1 MNGERKESMKK
12 RIISFLMCLVMAFS
26 IVPAA
31 AWAEVLPSA
40 QDAARVYVNSEDTA
54 IQRGAGTAVSAEEA
68 KARIGEEDYYASLPK
83 ALEAAENGDTVTLL
97 ADHEE
102 DVDAI
107 MKGDLSTMAVVKKRL
122 TLDLNGFSVD
132 SLSVGNKAI
141 VGEPEYDEETE
152 EAIDQVAI
160 TAGDLTVVD
169 RSQGASGSI
178 AELEFIS
185 GRLELKSG
193 VIGEYSDGTY
203 GDGITCAGGR
213 DNENVTD
220 GTYDGEITVT
230 GGTVYSLYAK
240 ENVTVTVTGGSGHKG
255 NWSNDTGKMTITG
268 GSFANP
274 DFSNNGGT
282 IAISGGAFESITNN
296 DASGK
301 IPLMPLLADGYAFFD
316 KDGNVLNGTAKT
328 LTDVEVKRHTHSVT
342 GGVCPCG
349 AEFVAS
355 VTHDE
360 AIAYYTT
367 LQGAVDNAKDG
378 DTITLLNNVALTK
391 PLSFEQNFTTYTNDF
406 VLDLN
411 GWTISC
417 DNGAMET
424 LYVSEAKLAIRDSS
438 SEKTGKVTQNAA
450 YAVWVEAGGT
460 LTITGG
466 SFGMVRVG
474 SMGRAMISGGS
485 FSAID
490 SSGSS
495 GSLADLLADG
505 YAFYDQS
512 SGEVQNGTATKLTN
526 VTVKKHTH
534 SGKPCACGYTC
545 PNTTDMDATGHCATC
560 GELLAQASVT
570 VDGNTTYDIS
580 FKNAVENAA
589 DGATVTLLQDVTLP
603 DGDEVY
609 INKAYGRQISFAI
622 DWNGHTLSGR
632 NNAYLL
638 VISGAVNATLK
649 DSSDSNAGGVRNEC
663 AIANLVGGTAVH
675 VSVQSGYCVTIEG
688 GTYSAQVVKYNC
700 SGDLRIKGGVFENPE
715 RSTVGYAI
723 FSCDRDKK
731 DTGALADL
739 LAEGC
744 TFSYSEDAAAT
755 EQLLDVYTNAHTD
768 AGKTVYVVSHTHAYD
783 STTGKCACGKPCAH
797 TLDETGKCTSCGATF
812 VAQVKNGSYY
822 TTVTEALDKASSGGT
837 VTLLSNAVTESVTFA
852 GGDKSV
858 TLDMAGK
865 TLTAADV
872 NSSALTV
879 TSGTLTISGNATIS
893 NPGSYDINE
902 QREPAVT
909 INGGKLVFTND
920 LIAKGGAFIS
930 PGNPTRQA
938 FAVSAAGGELD
949 FQSGLDL
956 EGGLQITGSAIL
968 TNKLTQG
975 TFRQTYLSS
984 TSLSVVGSAN
994 YKNMNALLADG
1005 YAFVDPDP
1013 DTTRKFP
1020 CTGDNNRIWT
1030 GSTITIELHTHTW
1043 EPGPGS
1049 LYTCT
1054 VCGETCAHEGGYKT
1068 GACTVCGKPCPH
1080 ALADQSTVD
1089 HNYYCNDCGVQ
1100 MFARIEIRANNWAH
1114 FTNLADAMAAA
1125 ENGQTVTLL
1134 SDIDHDGQSAD
1145 ITGDG
1150 KTVTLDLNGKT
1161 ITGGWIYV
1169 GDNEQPTTATLKI
1182 IGSGSFVLP
1191 TVSGVLTVHP
1201 GGTLDLSGWTGGTLT
1216 RVQIDDSSDASED
1229 IRKKTSL
1236 IVGESEGTIEELYIL
1251 NWQLGAADMANAIN
1265 LGGGSY
1271 GKINMSGGSAQYLA
1285 VGSLLASG
1293 YAFKDTDG
1301 YVRYD
1306 REITKGTNYA
1316 GDIYNVTVV
1325 QCDHSG
1331 LTALPADGK
1340 CPYCNVSGFVAMVET
1355 SNGTLTAFTDAQTA
1369 FDEAEDGETVTLLEG
1384 VTDDAVIDKAITLDL
1399 NGCYIAQVEIYAPV
1413 KLRNSKPTGGDIPGL
1428 SISRADI
1435 VLGDLLADG
1444 YSFKDSTGNWLGVS
1458 ELLGTSADE
1467 VMVCRMGVIN
1477 SVSANTDKSMT
1488 YGESITI
1495 GPSIGYSGGSLTD
1508 RQWYELSEEGRWV
1521 TADSGTVSPL
1531 GGYEISGLDA
1541 GTYYYRCVV
1550 TGSDGASAVS
1560 PCITLTVEEAD
1571 FNDAVVELEQSE
1583 LTYALDAGGSPAIQ
1597 SVHVKSVKIAGVE
1610 VPKDAYTV
1618 EGAVSASIA
1627 GTNYIYIKAAQSAVN
1642 YTGAKEVTWKIIPLE
1657 LDGIYVDNNVIK
1669 TYDGKPVDLNTSIFG
1684 KGTLVFTDVSG
1695 NHVTLSRYRHYSVQR
1710 IDHSF
1715 TSANAGSTGDVTVW
1729 VDLYPTGDIIFRKGT
1744 TSVQK
1749 GITLKNMTIGQA
1761 SLQGPVAVPLQVVNG
1776 VDRDY
1781 TLDILAEIQKTLP
1794 VWQSCG
1800 DVTYSLPMVDL
1811 PTEYYE
1817 VGRVSIDKDGVLTL
1831 PIHAETA
1838 DTVDDIGTVT
1848 VTASTQNYGDI
1859 TVTVNVSSVNKSAIV
1874 ISKHPTATPITYGQM
1889 VKDSQFITDGVV
1901 VTGEDDGLIVEGEFR
1916 WKAEYADEKP
1926 EPASCWVDYEF
1937 IPTGENAYKYK
1948 IGGSGMSIKVNPA
1961 LLTDVSVEQTNELT
1975 YTGKPQTATVKT
1987 TAHTVDNRDERV
1999 TFYYGLEEWT
2009 GAYGEF
2015 RSDVPAFTE
2024 AGAHTVYYHTLD
2036 GALHHEIATGSF
2048 TVTIAPKTV
2057 DAPTIELS
2065 ESVFTYTGEAFEP
2078 TVVIKDG
2085 DTVIPAGEYTVSYKD
2100 NTDAGTATVV
2110 IEDKPGGNYAVSG
2123 TASFKIE
2130 KANAKLL
2137 TPPTANTLTY
2147 TGAEQALAAA
2157 GTAEGGWMR
2166 YSLDDMTYEIDIPTG
2181 TDAGTYTVWY
2191 TVIGDSNHNSTRD
2204 FQSFTVTIAPKT
2216 VDAPVI
2222 EVSGAPFA
2230 YTGKAIEP
2238 TVIVKDGGTVIPA
2251 GEYTVSCRDN
2261 TGVGTA
2267 AVTIT
2272 DKTGGNYTVSGTASF
2287 AIDPAKLT
2295 NVSVTAPALSYN
2307 GKAQTPDIRAAADT
2321 VDGSPVTVT
2330 YSETE
2335 NGVYTETIPSY
2346 SAVGSYELYYRLTAA
2361 NHETVSGSL
2370 RITVQ
2375 KSGEPSYTV
2384 SGEVKQ
2390 IDLMDR
2396 GQPGSPVEG
2405 AEVTIRRGL
2414 EIIGGRQTTDADGRF
2429 DLDGVPAG
2437 VYNVV
2442 VEYHDRV
2449 ITQMVKL
2456 VDHNVTGLLV
2466 EIPLQDVNSELAIC
2480 GGSGLTNGM
2489 VVGGLDDEAANQF
2502 PDSGGSVSV
2511 SMDIRER
2518 SADRT
2523 DPVQRAIRG
2532 KAGGMTLDFVD
2543 MTLLLVRDGVS
2554 SDLAETKGLLKII
2567 ISYDTSRRGITVLR
2581 SHNGEVQ
2588 TLEACGP
2595 TGGREGYYVDKANG
2609 CIHIFAQKFS
2619 TYAIGYTTG
2628 NDKPDSRP
2636 AVKEATSPA
2645 TGDAGLVVYAAMA
2658 LSSCTGTALLL
2669 RRKREHE

>member
-40 QDAARVYVNSEDTA
+40 QDAARVYVNSADTA
-54 IQRGAGTAVSAEEA
+54 IRRGAGTAVSAEEA

-132 SLSVGNKAI
+132 YLTVGNKAI
-141 VGEPEYDEETE
+141 VGEPTYDEETGE
-152 EAIDQVAI
+152 EIAQVAI

-193 VIGEYSDGTY
+193 IIGEYSDGTY
-203 GDGITCAGGR
+203 GEGITCAGGR

-268 GSFANP
+268 GSFA
-274 DFSNNGGT
+274 DAHFSNNGGT

-296 DASGK
+296 DASAI

-360 AIAYYTT
+360 ATAYYTT
-367 LQGAVDNAKDG
+367 LQSAFDNAQDY
-378 DTITLLNNVALTK
+378 DTITLLTDVALTK
-391 PLSFEQNFTTYTNDF
+391 PLSIELNWTTGADKFT
-406 VLDLN
+406 LDLN
-411 GWTISC
+411 GRTISC
-417 DNGAMET
+417 DNGET
-424 LYVSEAKLAIRDSS
+424 NTIYVSNARLTICDSS

-450 YAVWVEAGGT
+450 YAVWVESSGT

-474 SMGRAMISGGS
+474 SMGRAVIGGGS

-490 SSGSS
+490 SSDSS

-609 INKAYGRQISFAI
+609 INKAYDQQISFAI

-632 NNAYLL
+632 HYAYLL
-638 VISGAVNATLK
+638 TISGAVNMTLK
-649 DSSDSNAGGVRNEC
+649 DSGGNGGVRNEY
-663 AIANLVGGTAVH
+663 AIDDYVGGTAVH

-700 SGDLRIKGGVFENPE
+700 SGDLRIKGGVFQNPE
-715 RSTVGYAI
+715 RSTVRYAI
-723 FSCDRDKK
+723 FSCDRNKI

-739 LAEGC
+739 LADGY
-744 TFSYSEDAAAT
+744 TFSYSANAADT
-755 EQLLDVYTNAHTD
+755 ERLLDVYTNAHTE

-797 TLDETGKCTSCGATF
+797 TLDETGKCTTCGATF
-812 VAQVKNGSYY
+812 VAQVNGDYY

-837 VTLLSNAVTESVTFA
+837 VTLLSNAVTENVTFA

-865 TLTAADV
+865 TLTAADTDHP
-872 NSSALTV
+872 ALTV
-879 TSGTLTISGNATIS
+879 ESGTLTVSGDAAFISQGFVTMLS
-893 NPGSYDINE
+893 SDT
-902 QREPAVT
+902 QPAILVT
-909 INGGKLVFTND
+909 GGKLVFTGA
-920 LIAKGGAFIS
+920 LTAVGGWS
-930 PGNPTRQA
+930 GNAMSSVRRQ
-938 FAVSAAGGELD
+938 FAVKATGGELD
-949 FQSGLDL
+949 FKGGLDL
-956 EGGLQITGSAIL
+956 KGGLAVLGTAVL

-975 TFRQTYLSS
+975 TFWIDRSKDENEVPVYAIIAVETKGTDMNKTYRN
-984 TSLSVVGSAN
+984 VR
-994 YKNMNALLADG
+994 ALLADG
-1005 YAFVDPDP
+1005 HAFAKVDSGEIWGV
-1013 DTTRKFP
+1013 TALS
-1020 CTGDNNRIWT
+1020 CSDNV
-1030 GSTITIELHTHTW
+1030 TIVPHEHTW
-1043 EPGPGS
+1043 EADGE

-1089 HNYYCNDCGVQ
+1089 HNYYCKECGVQ
-1100 MFARIEIRANNWAH
+1100 MFARIEIRAYNWAH
-1114 FTNLADAMAAA
+1114 FTSLADAMAAA
-1125 ENGQTVTLL
+1125 KDGQTVTLL
-1134 SDIDHDGQSAD
+1134 SDIDQDEQSAD
-1145 ITGDG
+1145 IIVNG

-1236 IVGESEGTIEELYIL
+1236 IVGERAGTIEELDIL
-1251 NWQLGAADMANAIN
+1251 NWQLGAADTANAIN

-1271 GKINMSGGSAQYLA
+1271 GKINMSGVSGGSAQYLA

-1316 GDIYNVTVV
+1316 GSISDVTVV

-1355 SNGTLTAFTDAQTA
+1355 SNGVLTAFTDAQTA

-1384 VTDDAVIDKAITLDL
+1384 VTDNAVIDKAVTVDL
-1399 NGCYIAQVEIYAPV
+1399 NGKNMSTVTVSALA
-1413 KLRNSKPTGGDIPGL
+1413 KFKNSGATGGQITSLTID
-1428 SISRADI
+1428 SADA

-1444 YSFKDSTGNWLGVS
+1444 YSLKNRNTGEWLSAS
-1458 ELLGTSADE
+1458 ELLGTSASNVTVAE
-1467 VMVCRMGVIN
+1467 TAVSSVNIRTSVRTVYG
-1477 SVSANTDKSMT
+1477 VSANL
-1488 YGESITI
+1488 GL
-1495 GPSIGYSGGSLTD
+1495 GVGGYPDSY
-1508 RQWYELSEEGRWV
+1508 QWYERKNGTWTPIADATEGAYK
-1521 TADSGTVSPL
+1521 TPADQPCGDYT
-1531 GGYEISGLDA
+1531 
-1541 GTYYYRCVV
+1541 YRCVV
-1550 TGSDGASAVS
+1550 TGRDAAAVFSDVL
-1560 PCITLTVEEAD
+1560 TLTVEEAD

-1583 LTYALDAGGSPAIQ
+1583 LTYALDANGSPATQ

-1642 YTGAKEVTWKIIPLE
+1642 YTGVKEVKWKIIPLE

-1761 SLQGPVAVPLQVVNG
+1761 SLQGPVTVPLQVVNG

-1781 TLDILAEIQKTLP
+1781 TLDILAEIQKKLP

-1859 TVTVNVSSVNKSAIV
+1859 TVTVNVSSMNKSAIE

-1889 VKDSQFITDGVV
+1889 VKDSQFIPDGVV
-1901 VTGEDDGLIVEGEFR
+1901 VTGEDDGLVVDGEFR

-1926 EPASCWVDYEF
+1926 EPASCWVEYEF

-1948 IGGSGMSIKVNPA
+1948 TGGSGMSIKVNPA

-1987 TAHTVDNRDERV
+1987 TAHTVDNWDERV
-1999 TFYYGLEEWT
+1999 TFYYGLKEWT

-2147 TGAEQALAAA
+2147 TGTEQALAAA

-2414 EIIGGRQTTDADGRF
+2414 EVIGGRKTTDADGRF

-2456 VDHNVTGLLV
+2456 VDHNVTGLPV
-2466 EIPLQDVNSELAIC
+2466 GIPLQDVNSELAIR
-2480 GGSGLTNGM
+2480 GGSDLTNGM

-2554 SDLAETKGLLKII
+2554 SDLAETKGLLEII

-2645 TGDAGLVVYAAMA
+2645 TGDAGLVGYAAMA